1 LILARLQLFPFKR
14 VMRSYRL
21 IVSCVVMLPFA
32 LAFSAAARQV
42 PVTILCTTD
51 VHGHV
56 LPCLDS
62 PSGTKGGGMLRCASA
77 IEEIRRKEPNVL
89 YVDCGDLIQGAAESW
104 LTQGRIMTRTLE
116 WLRCDAWVVGNH
128 DFDWGID
135 ALAALHDQTTLNM
148 LCGNLVVRPDL
159 TNRLYKVRAFVI
171 KNLDGVR
178 VAIVGLTT
186 PGIPTWTRPDMLG
199 NVSFTRSVAA
209 LSEIMPSVRAERPDM
224 LILLVHQGYK
234 ELGDDNANE
243 VNQLA
248 RSFPEF
254 DVILGGHLHRPLASS
269 RLNGVLFSQAG
280 YYGNWLGRV
289 DLVFDTVRKKVVS
302 KTADVIPVEDRYEAN
317 PELES
322 LLRAD
327 LDKADSYLNENLGV
341 AETGLVA
348 SAKMPAQS
356 PIQQLICK
364 SIVQAVK
371 ADIALHGILVE
382 GSIEPGVIRRSDIW
396 RIIPYEN
403 RIGVAE
409 LTLLEIREILEE
421 NTELIGSEQ
430 FLGVYGLSY
439 ELYPNAALG
448 ERVRNLCLADGSKP
462 HARKRFRVAMNSYA
476 LASGGGRF
484 PVLREI
490 AERPESRLEMTDI
503 DTRTAVVEYVRKH
516 NPLRVDAGAG
526 VTVVRRE
533 DPKR

>member
-1 LILARLQLFPFKR
+1 MSI
-14 VMRSYRL
+14 
-21 IVSCVVMLPFA
+21 
-32 LAFSAAARQV
+32 FSLTASIDARQV
-42 PVTILCTTD
+42 PVTLLCTTD

-56 LPCLDS
+56 LPYLDS
-62 PSGTKGGGMLRCASA
+62 GSGKEVGGMLRCASA
-77 IEEIRRKEPNVL
+77 IEEIRRSEPNVL
-89 YVDCGDLIQGAAESW
+89 YVDCGDLIQGTTESW
-104 LTQGRIMTRTLE
+104 LTKGRIMTRTLE
-116 WLRCDAWVVGNH
+116 WLRCDAWVLGNH
-128 DFDWGID
+128 DFDWGVD
-135 ALAALHDQTTLNM
+135 ALVPLHDQTSLDM
-148 LCGNLVVRPDL
+148 LCANLVVRPDS
-159 TNRLYKVRAFVI
+159 TNRLYKVKPFVI
-171 KNLDGVR
+171 KEVDGIR

-199 NVSFTRSVAA
+199 NVGFTRSVAA
-209 LSEIMPSVRAERPDM
+209 LGQIMPSVRAEKPDI
-224 LILLVHQGYK
+224 LVLLVHQGYK

-254 DVILGGHLHRPLASS
+254 DVMLGGHLHRPLASA

-280 YYGNWLGRV
+280 YYGNWLGRI

-302 KTADVIPVEDRYEAN
+302 KTADVIPIEDRYEAN
-317 PELES
+317 PELER
-322 LLRAD
+322 LLRPD
-327 LDKADSYLNENLGV
+327 LDKAESYLDENLGV

-364 SIVQAVK
+364 SIVKAAK

-409 LTLLEIREILEE
+409 LTLPEIREILEE
-421 NTELIGSEQ
+421 NTELMGSEQ
-430 FLGVYGLSY
+430 FLGVYGLTY
-439 ELYPNAALG
+439 ELYPNAPPG

-490 AERPESRLEMTDI
+490 VERPESRLDMTDI

-516 NPLRVDAGAG
+516 SPLRVDAGAG